1 MIFTEEKEHTLWVE
15 KHRPTDINNYV
26 GNENIIEKVKVYLQS
41 GDIPHLLLYG
51 VAGTGKTTL
60 AKMIVKNIECD
71 VMYINAS
78 DERGLE
84 VIRDKIQGFAST
96 VGFNSNYKVIIL
108 DEADYLTP
116 FAQAALR
123 NTMEAFS
130 KTTRFIL
137 TCNYVEKIID
147 PIQSRCQ
154 VFDVHPPSKKEV
166 AMRLVDILT
175 EENVEFDMNDVAT
188 VVNSGYPDIR
198 RVLNGAQRQVNNN
211 KLTINKSSMVTSDYI
226 NKVIN
231 ELKGS
236 GNLKEKLYSIRTII
250 ADAKARTFE
259 PLYTKLFE
267 EIDDWGKGHIGTLL
281 VILADYQAK
290 DIHVVNKELNIAAM
304 FVAILTEINK

>member
-15 KHRPTDINNYV
+15 KYRPTDINNYV
-26 GNENIIEKVKVYLQS
+26 GNENIISKVKVYLES

-60 AKMIVKNIECD
+60 AKMIVKNIDCE

-78 DERGLE
+78 EERGLE
-84 VIRDKIQGFAST
+84 IIRDKIQGFAST
-96 VGFNSNYKVIIL
+96 VGFSGGGKVVIL

-137 TCNYVEKIID
+137 TCNYVEKVID

-154 VFDVHPPSKKEV
+154 VFAVHPPSKTDV
-166 AMRLVDILT
+166 AKRLVDILN
-175 EENVEFDMNDVAT
+175 EENVTYEMSDVAT
-188 VVNSGYPDIR
+188 VVNGGYPDIR
-198 RVLNGAQRQVNNN
+198 RVLNGAQRQVVNG
-211 KLTINKSSMVTSDYI
+211 KLTIDKDSMVTADYTTKI
-226 NKVIN
+226 IE
-231 ELKGS
+231 ELKSSGS
-236 GNLKEKLYSIRTII
+236 IKDKLFNIRTTI

-259 PLYTKLFE
+259 PLYTTLYE
-267 EIDDWGKGHIGTLL
+267 EIDDWGKGHVGALL
-281 VILADYQAK
+281 IILADYQAK
-290 DIHVVNKELNIAAM
+290 DVHVVNKELNVAAM
-304 FVAILTEINK
+304 FVAILSELK